1 MLISATWLA
10 RMALLASL
18 LLAGPISVSAQG
30 LDASTRLAV
39 VIGNGAYPAAP
50 LANPLNDA
58 RAVTGALRELGFK
71 VVRIEDATRADFE
84 LLVEGLPQTLAANSV
99 VLFYFAG
106 HAVQYQG
113 QNFLLPVDFALKR
126 PEDLPATS
134 LELGEVLQAIQ
145 RARVGMTVV
154 VLDACRDYPF
164 GSLAEAFGDGLA
176 NVATSGETLVAYAT
190 AAGQVAL
197 DGTGPN
203 SPYTSALIAALELP
217 GRDLYDVF
225 RTVRAKVREATHGQ
239 QLPWV
244 TGSIETNLVLRQPR
258 QAAPEPPPGII
269 QASYDPAQV
278 HWNTI
283 ATSNDPGDFLRFAKA
298 HPQAAAV
305 DQARAREQELVEEG
319 AEIIP
324 ALAVATEVLPAPA
337 GRSAAITACDRWATD
352 PEDPQR
358 VTAGIES
365 GLVNTRQA
373 IRDCAIA
380 LAADPGNPRLAF
392 MLGRALDLAE
402 RFTEA
407 EAFYR
412 QAAQSGYADAL
423 YNLGLMYRTGRGV
436 PADDQ
441 VAAGFYFDSAMQGS
455 LNARKALASLYE
467 HGWGVPQ
474 SDAEMLHW
482 LNLAAADGHARSLDY
497 LGTLYRTG
505 KAVPQ
510 DYERAFEL
518 YGIAAGLQNSN
529 AIANLARL
537 YREGKGAPKDP
548 ARAIELYDRATQLG
562 NAFAP
567 YHLSQ
572 IFKDG
577 DGVDPDPAMARR
589 LLELSADRG
598 YEWAYWRRA
607 RWHEEEGDLAAAL
620 YAYLLA
626 IEAGEALNHPSGD
639 QLAAE
644 AKAKADAIRSKLD
657 TDTAAAV
664 DRRAWTWLAQ
674 NSLLK
679 GALIYPY

>member
-1 MLISATWLA
+1 LISAAWSA
-10 RMALLASL
+10 RLMLLASL
-18 LLAGPISVSAQG
+18 LLSGPVSVLAQTVDSG
-30 LDASTRLAV
+30 TRLAV

-50 LANPLNDA
+50 LANPRNDA

-71 VVRIEDATRADFE
+71 VARVEDATRADFK
-84 LLVEGLPQTLAANSV
+84 LLVEGLSQTLAPNSV

-113 QNFLLPVDFALKR
+113 QNFLLPVDFALQR
-126 PEDLPATS
+126 PEDLPGTS
-134 LELGEVLQAIQ
+134 LELGEVLQAMQ
-145 RARVGMTVV
+145 HARVGMTVV

-176 NVATSGETLVAYAT
+176 NIATSGETLVAYAT

-225 RTVRAKVREATHGQ
+225 RTVRAKVREATNGQ
-239 QLPWV
+239 QLPWI
-244 TGSIETNLVLRQPR
+244 TGSVETALVLRQER
-258 QAAPEPPPGII
+258 HAPAGAPPGII

-278 HWNTI
+278 HWTTI
-283 ATSNDPGDFLRFAKA
+283 AASNDPGDFLRFVKA

-305 DQARAREQELVEEG
+305 DQARARERELIMDGVE
-319 AEIIP
+319 AIP
-324 ALAVATEVLPAPA
+324 PLAVATEVLPAPV
-337 GRSAAITACDRWATD
+337 GRSIAVTACDRWATD

-358 VTAGIES
+358 VTDGIES

-380 LAADPGNPRLAF
+380 LAADPANPRLAF

-402 RFTEA
+402 RFAEA
-407 EAFYR
+407 ETYYR
-412 QAAQSGYADAL
+412 QAAQEGYAAAL

-441 VAAGFYFDSAMQGS
+441 VAAGFYFDSVMQGS

-474 SDAEMLHW
+474 SDAEMLRW

-505 KAVPQ
+505 RAVPQ
-510 DYERAFEL
+510 DHEHAFRL
-518 YGIAAGLQNSN
+518 YNIAAGLENPN
-529 AIANLARL
+529 ALANLARL
-537 YREGKGAPKDP
+537 YREGKGAPKDMT
-548 ARAIELYDRATQLG
+548 RAIELYDQATRLG

-572 IFKDG
+572 IYRDG
-577 DGVDPDPAMARR
+577 DGVVPDPARAEK

-598 YEWAYWRRA
+598 YEWAFWRRA

-620 YAYLLA
+620 YDYLLA
-626 IEAGEALNHPSGD
+626 IEAGRALNHPSGE

-644 AKAKADAIRSKLD
+644 AREKAEVLRSKLAAD
-657 TDTAAAV
+657 TVVAV
-664 DRRAWTWLAQ
+664 DARAKTWLAQ

-679 GALIYPY
+679 NALIYPY